1 MASLHLQDVLLPN
14 QSKVNCISAFIRSFK
29 ALRSI
34 LTSLEK
40 ISFLPLFRFLPRTP
54 ILLPHLYPWI
64 RISSL
69 DPISTR
75 ALIPILS
82 STQNPLFLRF
92 RGFSLVAIPFRLK
105 QPRILTIYCQTR
117 THGFPTMSSKTT
129 KIGSELW
136 RTKHRR
142 TSPHAALHF
151 LPLAHFPPFSQE
163 TR

>member
-40 ISFLPLFRFLPRTP
+40 ISFLLLFRFLPRIP
-54 ILLPHLYPWI
+54 IFLLHLYPWI

-69 DPISTR
+69 GPISTR

-92 RGFSLVAIPFRLK
+92 LAFSLVAVSLRPKL
-105 QPRILTIYCQTR
+105 PRIHTIFCQIR
-117 THGFPTMSSKTT
+117 THGFPIMSSKTT